1 MVSFWL
7 FFLHVDNTAQLLD
20 TVQQDVALLD
30 GLLVL
35 SVLCVGSVGLDNAIH
50 LVNNA
55 VQAASR
61 DELGQIPIVFYI
73 KDRSIVKDRARKSK
87 MKN

>member
-1 MVSFWL
+1 MVGKHTAVSLISLCRSFHSFFL
-7 FFLHVDNTAQLLD
+7 LIFLHVDDTTQLLD
-20 TVQQDVALLD
+20 AVQQDVTLFD

-55 VQAASR
+55 VQTTSR
-61 DELGQIPIVFYI
+61 DELGQIPIVF
-73 KDRSIVKDRARKSK
+73 K
-87 MKN
+87 